1 MPTAPA
7 ANEKFRRHRRRRHKH
22 WVCRSTAKPKRGGGK
37 LFLPMDALNDKRN
50 RNGKEAINKTNCEDT
65 TLFAITIAP

>member
-1 MPTAPA
+1 
-7 ANEKFRRHRRRRHKH
+7 
-22 WVCRSTAKPKRGGGK
+22 
-37 LFLPMDALNDKRN
+37 MDALNDKRN